1 MKKFLLFILINIFLI
16 CNANAI
22 TLIEAIKE
30 AYDNNPKL
38 NAERENL
45 KISKENIN
53 ISKSNFLPTVT
64 ISGYKSAENTS
75 KLTNRSGEDAS
86 KDDVN
91 PLQTSILVEQKLYD
105 QSRKPDLEKNEIGL
119 EIARLKLKKVEQEII
134 YESVEAYTNLVLNNK
149 KLEINLLNVS
159 LLERQV
165 ETDRAR
171 LEKGEINLTDVAQS
185 EASLAGANAKL
196 IQVRNDIVTSKL
208 IYEKTIGKINN
219 SEEVNESYVFKY
231 KLPNNLKEANI
242 ISKQF
247 SPELNI
253 VKLELEQANKDV
265 AIAKSDLSPSAT
277 LSFQA
282 TQTDDTSS
290 TYDESDKETLKAT
303 VSWPF
308 SLGGKNLSSLRKNK
322 SLRDQK
328 ALLLEDAKRSNETS
342 VSSAWSNFKSSKSLL
357 NSIRVQVKASEI
369 ANEGIS
375 IEYESGLG
383 RSTLDVIQSNSILLD
398 AKNNLAT
405 SQRNHFL
412 SQYKLLLALGQLTA
426 LNLSLN

>member
-86 KDDVN
+86 KDDVS

-134 YESVEAYTNLVLNNK
+134 YESVEAYTDLVLNNK
-149 KLEINLLNVS
+149 KLKINLLNVS

-328 ALLLEDAKRSNETS
+328 ALLLEDAKRSNEAL

-357 NSIRVQVKASEI
+357 NSIRAQVKAAEI

>member
-1 MKKFLLFILINIFLI
+1 MKFFFLFILINIFLI

-86 KDDVN
+86 KDDVS

-247 SPELNI
+247 NPELSI
-253 VKLELEQANKDV
+253 AKLELEQANKDV

-308 SLGGKNLSSLRKNK
+308 SLGGKNVSSLRKNK

-328 ALLLEDAKRSNETS
+328 ALLLEDAERSNETF

-357 NSIRVQVKASEI
+357 NSIRAQVKAAEI

>member
-91 PLQTSILVEQKLYD
+91 PLQISILVEQKLYD

-149 KLEINLLNVS
+149 KLKINLLNVS

-208 IYEKTIGKINN
+208 IYEKTIGKISD

-308 SLGGKNLSSLRKNK
+308 SLGGKNLSNLRKNK

-328 ALLLEDAKRSNETS
+328 ALLLEDAKRSNETL
-342 VSSAWSNFKSSKSLL
+342 VSSAWSSFKSSKSLL

>member
-86 KDDVN
+86 KDDVS

-134 YESVEAYTNLVLNNK
+134 YESVEAYTDLVLNNK
-149 KLEINLLNVS
+149 KLKINLLNVS

-328 ALLLEDAKRSNETS
+328 ALLLEDAKRSNEAL

-357 NSIRVQVKASEI
+357 NSIRVQVKAAEI

>member
-1 MKKFLLFILINIFLI
+1 MKKFLIFILINIFLI

-91 PLQTSILVEQKLYD
+91 SLQTSILVEQKLYD

-119 EIARLKLKKVEQEII
+119 KIARLKLKKVEQEII

-208 IYEKTIGKINN
+208 IYEKTIGKISD

-303 VSWPF
+303 ISWPF

-328 ALLLEDAKRSNETS
+328 ALLLEDAKRSNKTL

>member
-91 PLQTSILVEQKLYD
+91 PLQISILVEQKLYD

-119 EIARLKLKKVEQEII
+119 EIAKLKLKKVEQEII
-134 YESVEAYTNLVLNNK
+134 YESVEAYTDLVLNNK
-149 KLEINLLNVS
+149 KLKINLLNVS

-208 IYEKTIGKINN
+208 IYEQTIGKINN

-247 SPELNI
+247 SAELNI
-253 VKLELEQANKDV
+253 AKLELEQANKDV

-303 VSWPF
+303 ISWPF
-308 SLGGKNLSSLRKNK
+308 SLGGKNVSSLRKNK

-328 ALLLEDAKRSNETS
+328 ALLLEDAKRSNETL

-357 NSIRVQVKASEI
+357 NSIKVQVKAAEI

-398 AKNNLAT
+398 AKNNLTT

-412 SQYKLLLALGQLTA
+412 SQYKLLLTLGQLTA

>member
-30 AYDNNPKL
+30 AYDNNQRL

-75 KLTNRSGEDAS
+75 KLTNRSGEDAN

-119 EIARLKLKKVEQEII
+119 EIAKLKLKKVEQEII
-134 YESVEAYTNLVLNNK
+134 YESVEAYTDLVLNNK
-149 KLEINLLNVS
+149 KLKINLLNVS

-208 IYEKTIGKINN
+208 IYEQTICKINN

-231 KLPNNLKEANI
+231 KLPNSLKEANE

-247 SPELNI
+247 NPEINI
-253 VKLELEQANKDV
+253 ARLELEQANKDV

-328 ALLLEDAKRSNETS
+328 ALLLEVAKRSNETL

-412 SQYKLLLALGQLTA
+412 SQYKLLLTLGQLTA

>member
-91 PLQTSILVEQKLYD
+91 SLQTSILVEQKLYD

-328 ALLLEDAKRSNETS
+328 ALLLEDAKRSNKTL

>member
-91 PLQTSILVEQKLYD
+91 SLQTSILVEQKLYD

-290 TYDESDKETLKAT
+290 TYDESDKETLKAKIY
-303 VSWPF
+303 WPF
-308 SLGGKNLSSLRKNK
+308 SLGGKNVSSLRKNK

>member
-303 VSWPF
+303 ISWPF
-308 SLGGKNLSSLRKNK
+308 SLGGKNVSSLRKNK

-328 ALLLEDAKRSNETS
+328 ALLLEDAKRSNEAL

-357 NSIRVQVKASEI
+357 NSIRVQVQAAEI

-412 SQYKLLLALGQLTA
+412 SQYKLLLTLGQLTA
-426 LNLSLN
+426 LNLNLN

>member
-75 KLTNRSGEDAS
+75 KLTNRSGDDAS
-86 KDDVN
+86 KNDVN

-134 YESVEAYTNLVLNNK
+134 YESVEAYTDLVLNNK
-149 KLEINLLNVS
+149 KLKINLLNVS

-308 SLGGKNLSSLRKNK
+308 SLGGKNVSSLRKNK

-328 ALLLEDAKRSNETS
+328 ALLLEDAERSNETF

-357 NSIRVQVKASEI
+357 NSIKVQVKAAEI

-426 LNLSLN
+426 LNLNLN

>member
-91 PLQTSILVEQKLYD
+91 SLQTSILVEQKLYD

-383 RSTLDVIQSNSILLD
+383 RSTLEVIQSNSILLD

>member
-91 PLQTSILVEQKLYD
+91 SLQTSILVEQKLYD

-208 IYEKTIGKINN
+208 IYEQTIGKINN

-303 VSWPF
+303 ISWPF
-308 SLGGKNLSSLRKNK
+308 SLGGKNVSSLRKNK

-328 ALLLEDAKRSNETS
+328 ALLLEDAKRSNKTL

-398 AKNNLAT
+398 AKNNLTT

-412 SQYKLLLALGQLTA
+412 SQYKLLLTLGQLTA

>member
-1 MKKFLLFILINIFLI
+1 MKNFFLFILINIFLI

-45 KISKENIN
+45 KISQENIN

-86 KDDVN
+86 KDDVS

-134 YESVEAYTNLVLNNK
+134 YESVEAYTDLVLNNK
-149 KLEINLLNVS
+149 KLKINLLNVS

-208 IYEKTIGKINN
+208 IYEKIIGKINN

-231 KLPNNLKEANI
+231 KIPNNLKEANI

-290 TYDESDKETLKAT
+290 TYNESDKETLKAT
-303 VSWPF
+303 ISWPF

-328 ALLLEDAKRSNETS
+328 ALLLEDAKRSNEAL

>member
-1 MKKFLLFILINIFLI
+1 MKKLLLFILINIFLI

-75 KLTNRSGEDAS
+75 KLTNRSGEDAN

-134 YESVEAYTNLVLNNK
+134 YESVEAYTDLVLNNK
-149 KLEINLLNVS
+149 KLKINLLNVS

-398 AKNNLAT
+398 AKNNLTT

>member
-134 YESVEAYTNLVLNNK
+134 YESVEAYTDLVLNNK
-149 KLEINLLNVS
+149 KLKINLLNVS

-171 LEKGEINLTDVAQS
+171 LEKGEINLTDLAQS

-247 SPELNI
+247 NPELSI
-253 VKLELEQANKDV
+253 AKLELEQANKDV

-328 ALLLEDAKRSNETS
+328 ALLLEDAKRSNEAL

>member
-75 KLTNRSGEDAS
+75 KLTNRSGEDAN

-149 KLEINLLNVS
+149 KLKINLLNVS

-171 LEKGEINLTDVAQS
+171 LEKGGINLTDVAQS

>member
-328 ALLLEDAKRSNETS
+328 ALLLEDAKRSNKTL

>member
-75 KLTNRSGEDAS
+75 KLTNRSGDDAS
-86 KDDVN
+86 KNDVN

-134 YESVEAYTNLVLNNK
+134 YESVEAYTDLVLNNK
-149 KLEINLLNVS
+149 KLKINLLNVS

-247 SPELNI
+247 NPELNI
-253 VKLELEQANKDV
+253 AKLELEQSNKDV

-308 SLGGKNLSSLRKNK
+308 SLGGKNVSSLRKNK

-328 ALLLEDAKRSNETS
+328 ALLLEDAERSNETF

>member
-22 TLIEAIKE
+22 TLIEALRE
-30 AYDNNPKL
+30 AYNNNPKL

-45 KISKENIN
+45 KISKENII
-53 ISKSNFLPTVT
+53 ISKSNFLPTIT
-64 ISGYKSAENTS
+64 ISGYKSSENTS
-75 KLTNRSGEDAS
+75 KLTDRGGVDTS
-86 KDDVN
+86 KEDVN
-91 PLQTSILVEQKLYD
+91 PLQKSLLVEQKLYD
-105 QSRKPDLEKNEIGL
+105 QSIKPDLEKNEIGL
-119 EIARLKLKKVEQEII
+119 EIAKLKLKKVEQEII
-134 YESVEAYTNLVLNNK
+134 YESVEVYTDLVLNNN
-149 KLEINLLNVS
+149 KLKINLLNVN

-171 LEKGEINLTDVAQS
+171 LEKGEINLTDLAQS

-196 IQVRNDIVTSKL
+196 IRVRNDIVTSKL
-208 IYEKTIGKINN
+208 NYEKTVGKINN
-219 SEEVNESYVFKY
+219 SEDVINSYEFKY
-231 KLPNNLKEANI
+231 KLPKNLKEANI

-247 SPELNI
+247 NPDLNI
-253 VKLELEQANKDV
+253 AKLDLEQAIKDV

-282 TQTDDTSS
+282 TQTDDVSS
-290 TYDESDKETLKAT
+290 TYKESDKETLKAT
-303 VSWPF
+303 VSWPI
-308 SLGGKNLSSLRKNK
+308 SLGGKNISSLRKNK
-322 SLRDQK
+322 SLRNQK
-328 ALLLEDAKRSNETS
+328 ILLLEDAKRSNETL

-357 NSIRVQVKASEI
+357 NSVRVQVKAAEI

-398 AKNNLAT
+398 AKTTLAI
-405 SQRNHFL
+405 SERNHFL
-412 SQYKLLLALGQLTA
+412 SQYKLLLSLGQLTA
-426 LNLSLN
+426 LNLGLN

>member
-86 KDDVN
+86 KDDVS

-247 SPELNI
+247 NPELSI
-253 VKLELEQANKDV
+253 AKLELEQANKDV

-328 ALLLEDAKRSNETS
+328 ALLLEDAKRSNEAL

>member
-64 ISGYKSAENTS
+64 ISGYKSVENTS

>member
-308 SLGGKNLSSLRKNK
+308 SLGGKNLSNLRKNK

-328 ALLLEDAKRSNETS
+328 ALLLEDAKRSNEAL

>member
-149 KLEINLLNVS
+149 KLKINLLNVS

-328 ALLLEDAKRSNETS
+328 ALLLEDAKRSNEAL

-357 NSIRVQVKASEI
+357 NSIRVQVKAAEI

>member
-91 PLQTSILVEQKLYD
+91 SLQTSILVEQKLYD

-290 TYDESDKETLKAT
+290 TYDESNKETLKAT
-303 VSWPF
+303 ISWPF
-308 SLGGKNLSSLRKNK
+308 SLGGKNVSSLRKNK

>member
-86 KDDVN
+86 KDDVS

-328 ALLLEDAKRSNETS
+328 ALLLEDAKRSNEAL

>member
-171 LEKGEINLTDVAQS
+171 LEKGEINLTDLAQS

-247 SPELNI
+247 NPELSI
-253 VKLELEQANKDV
+253 AKLELEQANKDV

-308 SLGGKNLSSLRKNK
+308 SLGGKNVSSLRKNK

-328 ALLLEDAKRSNETS
+328 ALLLEDAERSNETF

-357 NSIRVQVKASEI
+357 NSIRAQVKAAEI

>member
-328 ALLLEDAKRSNETS
+328 ALLLEDAKRSNKTL

-357 NSIRVQVKASEI
+357 NSIRAQVKAAEI

>member
-149 KLEINLLNVS
+149 KLKINLLNVS

-247 SPELNI
+247 NPELNI
-253 VKLELEQANKDV
+253 AKLELEQSNKDV

-328 ALLLEDAKRSNETS
+328 ALLLEDAKRSNEAL

>member
-91 PLQTSILVEQKLYD
+91 PLQISILVEQKLYD
-105 QSRKPDLEKNEIGL
+105 QSRKPDLE
-119 EIARLKLKKVEQEII
+119 IAKLKLKKVEQEII

-253 VKLELEQANKDV
+253 AKLELEQANKDV

-303 VSWPF
+303 ISWPF
-308 SLGGKNLSSLRKNK
+308 SLGGKNVSSLRKNK

-328 ALLLEDAKRSNETS
+328 ALLLEDAKRSNETL

-357 NSIRVQVKASEI
+357 NSIKVQVKAAEI

-398 AKNNLAT
+398 AKNNLTT

-412 SQYKLLLALGQLTA
+412 SQYKLLLTLGQLTA

>member
-1 MKKFLLFILINIFLI
+1 M
-16 CNANAI
+16 
-22 TLIEAIKE
+22 
-30 AYDNNPKL
+30 
-38 NAERENL
+38 
-45 KISKENIN
+45 
-53 ISKSNFLPTVT
+53 
-64 ISGYKSAENTS
+64 
-75 KLTNRSGEDAS
+75 
-86 KDDVN
+86 
-91 PLQTSILVEQKLYD
+91 VEQKLYD

-303 VSWPF
+303 ISWPF

-328 ALLLEDAKRSNETS
+328 ALLLEDAKRSNETL

>member
-86 KDDVN
+86 KDDVS

-134 YESVEAYTNLVLNNK
+134 YESVEAYTDLVLNNK
-149 KLEINLLNVS
+149 KLKINLLNVS

-328 ALLLEDAKRSNETS
+328 ALLLEDAKRSNEAL

>member
-75 KLTNRSGEDAS
+75 KLTNRSGEDAN

-328 ALLLEDAKRSNETS
+328 ALLLEDAKRSNKTL

>member
-86 KDDVN
+86 KDDVS

-328 ALLLEDAKRSNETS
+328 ALLLEDAKRSNEAL

-357 NSIRVQVKASEI
+357 NSIRVQVKAAEI

-426 LNLSLN
+426 LNLNLN

>member
-303 VSWPF
+303 ISWPF

-328 ALLLEDAKRSNETS
+328 ALLLEDAKRSNETL

-398 AKNNLAT
+398 AKTTLAI
-405 SQRNHFL
+405 SERNHFL
-412 SQYKLLLALGQLTA
+412 SQYKLLLSLGQLTA
-426 LNLSLN
+426 LNLGLN

>member
-86 KDDVN
+86 KDDVS

-308 SLGGKNLSSLRKNK
+308 SLGGKNVSSLRKNK

-328 ALLLEDAKRSNETS
+328 ALLLEDAERSNETF

-412 SQYKLLLALGQLTA
+412 SQYKLLLTLGQLTA
-426 LNLSLN
+426 LNLNLN

>member
-91 PLQTSILVEQKLYD
+91 PLQISILVEQKLYD

-149 KLEINLLNVS
+149 KLKINLLNVS

-208 IYEKTIGKINN
+208 IYEQTIGKINN

-247 SPELNI
+247 SAELNI
-253 VKLELEQANKDV
+253 AILELEQANKDV

-303 VSWPF
+303 ISWPF
-308 SLGGKNLSSLRKNK
+308 SLGGKNVSSLRKNK

-328 ALLLEDAKRSNETS
+328 ALLLEDAKRSNETL

-357 NSIRVQVKASEI
+357 NSIKVQVKAAEI

-412 SQYKLLLALGQLTA
+412 SQYKLLLTLGQLTA